1 MASWDRNTLMHLLR
15 RSERFRLSW
24 ATRVTLLR
32 VLLLVPFVACML
44 HLNDPELSEHARD
57 VLRHV
62 AVLLFVCMAFG
73 DALDGYIAR
82 HYHQITKLGTFLDP
96 LADKLLITSACLLLV
111 SQRGHVGD
119 FLLPTTVVVLIIG
132 KDLLIVLGFVI
143 VYLVTGQIYVVP
155 TIPGK
160 ASTVLQ
166 SIMVGCVLIAPE
178 MATVL
183 PGYRSWLS
191 VLWWSAAA
199 MAVLATLVYIR
210 AGSRY
215 IERFEQ
221 AQANASSDRPEK
233 EM

>member
-1 MASWDRNTLMHLLR
+1 MALWDRNKLMRLVR
-15 RSERFRLSW
+15 RPDRFRLSW

-44 HLNDPELSEHARD
+44 HLNDPEFSEHAR
-57 VLRHV
+57 VLLRHIAGV
-62 AVLLFVCMAFG
+62 LFVCMALG
-73 DALDGYIAR
+73 DALDGYLAR
-82 HYHQITKLGTFLDP
+82 HYRQITKLGTFLDP

-111 SQRGHVGD
+111 SQRGHVAD
-119 FLLPTTVVVLIIG
+119 FLLPTTVVVVIIG

-143 VYLVTGQIYVVP
+143 VYMVTGQIYVVP

-178 MATVL
+178 MAAVV

-191 VLWWSAAA
+191 VLWWSAAVA
-199 MAVLATLVYIR
+199 AVLATLVYIR

-215 IERFEQ
+215 IEQFER
-221 AQANASSDRPEK
+221 AQADASSD
-233 EM
+233 

>member
-1 MASWDRNTLMHLLR
+1 MTSWDWDKLMRLLR
-15 RSERFRLSW
+15 RPDRFRLSW

-44 HLNDPELSEHARD
+44 HLNDPELSERTRI
-57 VLRHV
+57 VLRHTAV
-62 AVLLFVCMAFG
+62 ALFVCMALG
-73 DALDGYIAR
+73 DALDGTLAR
-82 HYHQITKLGTFLDP
+82 HYRQITKLGTFLDP

-143 VYLVTGQIYVVP
+143 VYMVTGRIYVVP
-155 TIPGK
+155 TIAGK

-178 MATVL
+178 MAAAL
-183 PGYRSWLS
+183 PGYRLWLS
-191 VLWWSAAA
+191 VLWWSAGA

-221 AQANASSDRPEK
+221 TQADASSD
-233 EM
+233 